1 MEGIFLQLMTIAY
14 ASVGV
19 LSKIGYW
26 PTIKDLYWH
35 KKPSANINTY
45 ALWTMT
51 TAVVLLYAAL
61 IIDNFWFRVVA
72 VLDFMFCLTILSLS
86 LHLKYK
92 TAKINADRM

>member
-1 MEGIFLQLMTIAY
+1 MQVLTAGY

-19 LSKIGYW
+19 IGKIGYW

-35 KKPSANINTY
+35 KKPCANINTY

-51 TAVVLLYAAL
+51 TAVVFIYAAL
-61 IIDNFWFRVVA
+61 VIDNFWFKVVA

-92 TAKINADRM
+92 TSKIYKDRV

>member
-1 MEGIFLQLMTIAY
+1 MQILTAGY

-19 LSKIGYW
+19 IGKIGYW

-45 ALWTMT
+45 TLWTMT
-51 TAVVLLYAAL
+51 TVVVCLYAAFV
-61 IIDNFWFRVVA
+61 IDNFWFRAVA
-72 VLDFMFCLTILSLS
+72 VLDFSFCLMILALS

-92 TAKINADRM
+92 TSKVNIDRV